1 MNKKRDLPTLGGAQT
16 SRSEKEV
23 FALVDLN
30 TFVVAVFCLIDDRLK
45 DLGRLRT
52 RGPAPTLCD
61 SEVLTIEVV
70 GEFLG
75 LDEDKELFAY
85 FRRHYAHFFPNL
97 LRVHRTT
104 FSRQAANLWKAKEC
118 LWQNLLAETPHDPGF
133 ALADSFPL
141 PACLFAR
148 AYRCRRF
155 KGEASFGK
163 DTLLKQTFYGFRVH
177 ARVCWPGVITRISI
191 APANAHE
198 LSVVPELTEW
208 TGGMLVGDRN
218 YHSPK
223 TKEELAQMGIEL
235 LAPCSSKKRDPSP
248 KRSALLSRFRYR
260 IDTVFSQLVGRYS
273 IKRVWAR
280 DLWHLMSRLLRK
292 VLSHTVAFLLN
303 HQRGNPP
310 LRLSKLLI

>member
-1 MNKKRDLPTLGGAQT
+1 
-16 SRSEKEV
+16 
-23 FALVDLN
+23 VDLS
-30 TFVVAVFCLIDDRLK
+30 TFIIAVFCLIDDQLN
-45 DLGRLRT
+45 DLGPLRE

-75 LDEDKELFAY
+75 IDEDTELFAY

-97 LRVHRTT
+97 SRVHRTT
-104 FSRQAANLWKAKEC
+104 FSRQAANLWKAKEL
-118 LWQNLLAETPHDPGF
+118 LWQKFLADTPHDPTF

-155 KGEASFGK
+155 KGEAAFGK

-177 ARVCWPGVITRISI
+177 VRVCWPGVITRISV

-198 LSVVPELTEW
+198 LSVLPEITEG
-208 TGGMLVGDRN
+208 TSGVLVGDRN
-218 YHSPK
+218 YHSPN
-223 TKEELAQMGIEL
+223 TKEELERNTGVEL
-235 LAPCSSKKRDPSP
+235 LAPYSSKKRDPAP

-260 IDTVFSQLVGRYS
+260 IDTVFSQLVERYS
-273 IKRVWAR
+273 VKRVWAR
-280 DLWHLMSRLLRK
+280 DLWHLSSRLLRK

-303 HQRGNPP
+303 HRRGNPP
-310 LRLSKLLI
+310 LQLARLLH

>member
-1 MNKKRDLPTLGGAQT
+1 
-16 SRSEKEV
+16 
-23 FALVDLN
+23 VDLS
-30 TFVVAVFCLIDDRLK
+30 TFIVAVFCLIDDRLVNF
-45 DLGRLRT
+45 GRLRA
-52 RGPAPTLCD
+52 RGPTPTLCD

-75 LDEDKELFAY
+75 LDKDTELFAY

-104 FSRQAANLWKAKEC
+104 FTRQAANLWKAKER
-118 LWQNLLAETPHDPGF
+118 LWQELLAETPHDATF
-133 ALADSFPL
+133 ALCDSLPL

-155 KGEASFGK
+155 KGEATFGK
-163 DTLLKQTFYGFRVH
+163 DILLKQSFYGFRMHV
-177 ARVCWPGVITRISI
+177 RVCWPGVITRLSV

-198 LSVVPELTEW
+198 LSVLPELAESTL
-208 TGGMLVGDRN
+208 GLLVGDRN

-223 TKEELAQMGIEL
+223 TKEELAGMGIEL
-235 LAPCSSKKRDPSP
+235 LAPYSSKKRDPNP
-248 KRSALLSRFRYR
+248 KRSAFLSRLRYR
-260 IDTVFSQLVGRYS
+260 IDTVFSQLSARYS

-280 DLWHLMSRLLRK
+280 DMWHLASRLLRK

-303 HQRGNPP
+303 HLVGNPP
-310 LRLSKLLI
+310 LQLSKLLI

>member
-1 MNKKRDLPTLGGAQT
+1 
-16 SRSEKEV
+16 
-23 FALVDLN
+23 VDLN
-30 TFVVAVFCLIDDRLK
+30 TFIVAVFCLIDDRIA
-45 DLGRLRT
+45 DLGRLRE
-52 RGPAPTLCD
+52 RGPDPTLCD

-75 LDEDKELFAY
+75 LAEDTELFEY
-85 FRRHYAHFFPNL
+85 FRRHYAHFFPAL
-97 LRVHRTT
+97 HRTT
-104 FSRQAANLWKAKEC
+104 FSRQAANLWKIKER
-118 LWQNLLAETPHDPGF
+118 LWQELLTLVAHDPTF
-133 ALADSFPL
+133 AICDSLPL
-141 PACLFAR
+141 PVCLFAR

-155 KGEASFGK
+155 KGEAAFGK

-177 ARVCWPGVITRISI
+177 MRVCWPGVITRFSV

-198 LSVVPELTEW
+198 LSVVSEVVEYTS
-208 TGGMLVGDRN
+208 GIVVGDRN

-235 LAPCSSKKRDPSP
+235 LAPYSSKKRDRAP
-248 KRSALLSRFRYR
+248 RRGALLSRFRYR

-280 DLWHLMSRLLRK
+280 DLWHLASRLLRK

-303 HQRGNPP
+303 HQMGNPP
-310 LRLSKLLI
+310 LQLSKLLI